1 MAPNTRA
8 QQRSSS
14 ASSAD
19 ARARDLHEKATADEM
34 AEFDGELEHHKERQK
49 YRPWHREGA
58 DQPPVRRQ
66 RSAGAMTKGEHAS
79 TASWARC

>member
-1 MAPNTRA
+1 MTPSTRS
-8 QQRSSS
+8 QQRHSS

-34 AEFDGELEHHKERQK
+34 AEYDSELEHHKERQQ

-66 RSAGAMTKGEHAS
+66 RSAGAMTKGERATTTNWS
-79 TASWARC
+79 